1 MAIKEE
7 NAGVSVDRFNDNNN
21 VYWNMSGGLDI
32 IPINDF
38 YVKGVR
44 VYIDGASKD
53 FWIQNIWVAEVY
65 PKTLTNITYNTETIK
80 VIKNYNVGISPN
92 GGQKIS
98 NIWTPYY
105 YFDNPVRVYAG
116 HRYVIGLYWT
126 SGGSYSSDGAVRKN
140 QKVSKDYNYNTSLI
154 SQCIMRFTGGSGLI
168 YNPAIVKNLNTAD
181 ITNGYLFAWMDF
193 IADTFDYSY
202 LVRDRKETKKIFVPT
217 IDTDLTLS
225 QDNLGDWN
233 LNKLQS
239 NTTTSVSFPIFK
251 DVKYNLTIPEG
262 AKFCYAGTLDK
273 KVSDFED
280 SETRVLNRILVDDA
294 TVTNPLELEFTA
306 LQNERSFVAYI
317 NDADAGLT
325 PDQVTLTGT
334 AGYELYKL
342 TNEEGTEYEALP
354 DFDITSEQF
363 KNGSPLFVEPQANVL
378 MDFAHPSVLYWQEL
392 ETDNPMLQVK
402 ITATPHSQHV
412 TGDKISLEVDG
423 VLCDIAEMQVD
434 SEGGAILAFSFDD
447 KQTWV
452 YWKPE
457 NENDVNVGEWV
468 TITEAD
474 RFNGQSKDVT
484 DALSPANWKLA
495 IGDADGFYIRAS
507 FISTSQALAK
517 IGVKYSARD
526 TATTTEVET
535 EGTD

>member
-7 NAGVSVDRFNDNNN
+7 HSTYDWESTQQSNWQAYDICAF
-21 VYWNMSGGLDI
+21 GLEFQAI
-32 IPINDF
+32 KDF
-38 YVKGVR
+38 YIKGIRAYHEQWNQSGTTYVPY
-44 VYIDGASKD
+44 VVDMFVVELS
-53 FWIQNIWVAEVY
+53 
-65 PKTLTNITYNTETIK
+65 PKTLTNSLYNTETIK
-80 VIKNYNVGISPN
+80 TLAQQSVNIAPTQLPTPWINIQYFNNPIRIYKGRKYIFGIHTRANNKAVSYAGIKVKNYNTDLITN
-92 GGQKIS
+92 
-98 NIWTPYY
+98 
-105 YFDNPVRVYAG
+105 VYQRAQQ
-116 HRYVIGLYWT
+116 T
-126 SGGSYSSDGAVRKN
+126 SIN
-140 QKVSKDYNYNTSLI
+140 
-154 SQCIMRFTGGSGLI
+154 
-168 YNPAIVKNLNTAD
+168 NPAYNNNHWLPV
-181 ITNGYLFAWMDF
+181 DF

-225 QDNLGDWN
+225 QDNLGDWS

-239 NTTTSVSFPIFK
+239 NNTTSISFPIFK
-251 DVKYNLTIPEG
+251 DVKYNVIIPEG

-306 LQNERSFVAYI
+306 LQNERGFVAYI

-325 PDQVTLTGT
+325 PEQVTLTGT

-507 FISTSQALAK
+507 FISTSQSLSK
-517 IGVKYSARD
+517 IGVKFAARD
-526 TATTTEVET
+526 TAATTEVET

>member
-7 NAGVSVDRFNDNNN
+7 HGLLGVNSGYNTETISNNN
-21 VYWNMSGGLDI
+21 TSAIEVTFKKDLYIKGL
-32 IPINDF
+32 
-38 YVKGVR
+38 R
-44 VYIDGASKD
+44 VYYAGTGSIYTQKI
-53 FWIQNIWVAEVY
+53 FICELY
-65 PKTLTNITYNTETIK
+65 PKTLTNTLYNSETYKLLGEKQTDQQIVESSNWSSIK
-80 VIKNYNVGISPN
+80 
-92 GGQKIS
+92 
-98 NIWTPYY
+98 
-105 YFDNPVRVYAG
+105 YFDKPIRVYANRTYILG
-116 HRYVIGLYWT
+116 FYVST
-126 SGGSYSSDGAVRKN
+126 SSGGTKGPFITS
-140 QKVSKDYNYNTSLI
+140 YNTN
-154 SQCIMRFTGGSGLI
+154 LI
-168 YNPAIVKNLNTAD
+168 YDNIYIRCQEGYVYNPQTYRRKISFAGDYAHRGNLV
-181 ITNGYLFAWMDF
+181 DF

-225 QDNLGDWN
+225 QDNLGDWS

-239 NTTTSVSFPIFK
+239 NNTTSVSFPIFK
-251 DVKYNLTIPEG
+251 DVKYNLMIPEG

-280 SETRVLNRILVDDA
+280 AETRVLNRILVDDA

-306 LQNERSFVAYI
+306 LQNERGFVAYI

-507 FISTSQALAK
+507 FISTSQSLSK
-517 IGVKYSARD
+517 IGVKFAVRD
-526 TATTTEVET
+526 TAATTEVET

>member
-1 MAIKEE
+1 MAIELDNAIKTAAGSQLRDRWGVTEGYSFIAKKEC
-7 NAGVSVDRFNDNNN
+7 NLIATRTQCTTRDHSTDRTVCLN
-21 VYWNMSGGLDI
+21 VFEIYEPS
-32 IPINDF
+32 
-38 YVKGVR
+38 
-44 VYIDGASKD
+44 ASNK
-53 FWIQNIWVAEVY
+53 FFG
-65 PKTLTNITYNTETIK
+65 TYNAKI
-80 VIKNYNVGISPN
+80 IY
-92 GGQKIS
+92 QKI
-98 NIWTPYY
+98 
-105 YFDNPVRVYAG
+105 FA
-116 HRYVIGLYWT
+116 
-126 SGGSYSSDGAVRKN
+126 
-140 QKVSKDYNYNTSLI
+140 YNTSYQPGFGGGGGTWNPYFYFENPIRLSAGHKYAI
-154 SQCIMRFTGGSGLI
+154 IYDVASLYVGCATSQLAFNDELFQYEATHVYNHGEAIGNRTSIPAVNNTTGHNYIMGIDWLMEKF
-168 YNPAIVKNLNTAD
+168 N
-181 ITNGYLFAWMDF
+181 
-193 IADTFDYSY
+193 YSY
-202 LVRDRKETKKIFVPT
+202 LVRDFKETKKIFVPT
-217 IDTDLTLS
+217 IDTDLILS
-225 QDNLGDWN
+225 QDNVGDWS

-239 NTTTSVSFPIFK
+239 NNTTSVSFPIFK

-306 LQNERSFVAYI
+306 LQNERGFVAYI

-325 PDQVTLTGT
+325 PEQVSLTGT

-363 KNGSPLFVEPQANVL
+363 KNGSPLFVEPQVNVL
-378 MDFAHPSVLYWQEL
+378 MDFAHPSVLYWQEKAD
-392 ETDNPMLQVK
+392 DNIALKVSLYG
-402 ITATPHSQHV
+402 TPCSQHV

-434 SEGGAILAFSFDD
+434 SEGGAILQFSFDD

-517 IGVKYSARD
+517 IGVKYSARED
-526 TATTTEVET
+526 ATTTEVET

>member
-7 NAGVSVDRFNDNNN
+7 TGEYSGMLSTKYNAGTRYVTSGVEFVPIKDFYIKAFRFY
-21 VYWNMSGGLDI
+21 VWTQSGG
-32 IPINDF
+32 PWF
-38 YVKGVR
+38 YYAGVWELNTDPVTGKASVKEMGR
-44 VYIDGASKD
+44 YDKGGHSLEHGA
-53 FWIQNIWVAEVY
+53 
-65 PKTLTNITYNTETIK
+65 YN
-80 VIKNYNVGISPN
+80 NR
-92 GGQKIS
+92 
-98 NIWTPYY
+98 WTPYY
-105 YFDNPVRVYAG
+105 YFDNPIRVNKDKTY
-116 HRYVIGLYWT
+116 ILYIY
-126 SGGSYSSDGAVRKN
+126 GD
-140 QKVSKDYNYNTSLI
+140 
-154 SQCIMRFTGGSGLI
+154 GSGI
-168 YNPAIVKNLNTAD
+168 GDRWGKYNWQCPTYNSDLVKNCYQRWSINQTGITTPPARVASFNHTGTGSGTAW
-181 ITNGYLFAWMDF
+181 NAVDF
-193 IADTFDYSY
+193 LAETFDYSY

-225 QDNLGDWN
+225 QDNLGDWS
-233 LNKLQS
+233 LNRLQS
-239 NTTTSVSFPIFK
+239 NNTTSVSFPIFK
-251 DVKYNLTIPEG
+251 DVKYNLTIPKG

-273 KVSDFED
+273 KVSDFKD
-280 SETRVLNRILVDDA
+280 SEIRVLNRILVDDA
-294 TVTNPLELEFTA
+294 TITNPLELEFTA
-306 LQNERSFVAYI
+306 LQNERGFVAYI

-342 TNEEGTEYEALP
+342 TNEEGTEYEVLP

-507 FISTSQALAK
+507 FISTSQSLAK
-517 IGVKYSARD
+517 IGVKYSARED
-526 TATTTEVET
+526 ATTTEVET

>member
-1 MAIKEE
+1 MAIKEVH
-7 NAGVSVDRFNDNNN
+7 GVLNPGYLRHGDARNNT
-21 VYWNMSGGLDI
+21 VTGFSF
-32 IPINDF
+32 IPKKDF
-38 YVKGVR
+38 YILALRAQG
-44 VYIDGASKD
+44 YIYSTGDGYIELYKV
-53 FWIQNIWVAEVY
+53 N
-65 PKTLTNITYNTETIK
+65 PKTLTNTLYNQEKYTRLAYQYFEEI
-80 VIKNYNVGISPN
+80 VEPSNN
-92 GGQKIS
+92 G
-98 NIWTPYY
+98 NIYERNWTNFY
-105 YFDNPVRVYAG
+105 YFSQPIRLYAG
-116 HRYVIGLYWT
+116 QEYAIQMYVQYQDCSNSSYEYSFNTDLIQYTGTRGL
-126 SGGSYSSDGAVRKN
+126 
-140 QKVSKDYNYNTSLI
+140 
-154 SQCIMRFTGGSGLI
+154 TGW
-168 YNPAIVKNLNTAD
+168 NPGVLNVPNK
-181 ITNGYLFAWMDF
+181 TNGYSTYGLTDF
-193 IADTFDYSY
+193 LAETFDYSY

-239 NTTTSVSFPIFK
+239 NNTTSVSFPIFK

-273 KVSDFED
+273 KVSDFDD

-294 TVTNPLELEFTA
+294 TVTNPFELEFTA

-363 KNGSPLFVEPQANVL
+363 KNGSPLFVEPQANIL
-378 MDFAHPSVLYWQEL
+378 MDFAHPSVLYWQEK
-392 ETDNPMLQVK
+392 EDDNPMLQVK

-474 RFNGQSKDVT
+474 KFNGQSKDVT

-507 FISTSQALAK
+507 FISTSQSLAK
-517 IGVKYSARD
+517 IGVKYSARED
-526 TATTTEVET
+526 ATTTEVET